1 MCSEGGGRDRRGR
14 DGGAVARVSEIA
26 RDESRDYLGAVAR
39 VGFSGPR
46 EERSP
51 VSEEVQGAGRGD
63 H

>member
-1 MCSEGGGRDRRGR
+1 M
-14 DGGAVARVSEIA
+14 ARVSEIA
-26 RDESRDYLGAVAR
+26 RDESRDYLGAVAW
-39 VGFSGPR
+39 VGFSGHR